1 MSLWIEWQI
10 DTAIEEQEK
19 MNELFEKAV
28 AATLEAEGVKTAVE
42 VSLSV
47 VSEDVIRE
55 TNRDFRQIDKVTDVL
70 SFPLVEYYDLTPAEG
85 VAQGD
90 VDPDTGEVCLGDVII
105 CYQRAVEQAEEFG
118 HSLEREMG
126 FLTVHSMLHLLGYDH
141 MEADEEAVMFGKQ
154 KAILEGIGLHR

>member
-1 MSLWIEWQI
+1 MSLWIDWQI
-10 DTAIEEQEK
+10 DAVEEEQEK
-19 MNELFEKAV
+19 MNAIFEQAV
-28 AATLEAEGVKTAVE
+28 QAALEAEGVRTPVE

-47 VSEDVIRE
+47 VSEELIRE
-55 TNRDFRQIDKVTDVL
+55 TNRDFREIDKVTDVL
-70 SFPLVEYYDLTPAEG
+70 SFPLIEYYDMTPEEG

-105 CYQRAVEQAEEFG
+105 CYQRAMEQAQEFG

-126 FLTVHSMLHLLGYDH
+126 FLTVHSILHLLGYDH
-141 MEADEEAVMFGKQ
+141 MEPEEEEIMTEKQ

>member
-1 MSLWIEWQI
+1 MSLWTDWQI
-10 DTAIEEQEK
+10 EVSVEEQEK
-19 MNELFEKAV
+19 MEVLFEKAV
-28 AATLEAEGVKTAVE
+28 AAALAAEGVETPVE

-47 VSEDVIRE
+47 VSEEVIRE

-70 SFPLVEYYDLTPAEG
+70 SFPLIEYNGLSPAEG
-85 VAQGD
+85 VAEGD

-105 CYQRAVEQAEEFG
+105 CYQRAKEQAEEFG

-141 MEADEEAVMFGKQ
+141 MEPEEEKVMTEKQ
-154 KAILEGIGLHR
+154 KTILEGIGLPR